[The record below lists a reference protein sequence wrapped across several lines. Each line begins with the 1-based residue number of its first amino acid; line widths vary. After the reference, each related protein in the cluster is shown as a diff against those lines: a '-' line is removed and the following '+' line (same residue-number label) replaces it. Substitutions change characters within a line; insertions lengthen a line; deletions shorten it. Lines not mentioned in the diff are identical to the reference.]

1 MEIRGPG
8 IHRNHTGCFD
18 SVPSAACARDGTP
31 LNMTSLWFV
40 GKFGA
45 GMVERAA
52 PSRVSWCAPLKKR
65 ARSDT
70 LHLFAAPRTLFC
82 QQTG

>member
-31 LNMTSLWFV
+31 LSMTSLWFV
-40 GKFGA
+40 NQPDRHACFGVA
-45 GMVERAA
+45 ESNGSAA
-52 PSRVSWCAPLKKR
+52 VLPSNSFEA
-65 ARSDT
+65 
-70 LHLFAAPRTLFC
+70 
-82 QQTG
+82 